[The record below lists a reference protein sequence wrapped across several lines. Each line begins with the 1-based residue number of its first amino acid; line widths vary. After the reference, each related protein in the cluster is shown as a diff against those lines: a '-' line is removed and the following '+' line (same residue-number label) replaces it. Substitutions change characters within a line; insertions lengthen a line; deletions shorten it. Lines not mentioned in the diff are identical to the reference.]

1 VITRTTRFRARFAG
15 FMLALPALVAN
26 ATELAV
32 TVTGSDGKPLENSVV
47 YAVPANPGTGLPAPK
62 KAEIDQVNKTFIPA
76 VTVIQT
82 GAAVSFPNSDN
93 IRHQVYSF
101 SPARVFNTK
110 LYSGRPSE
118 PVVFDKPGVV
128 VLGCNIHDKM
138 VAWVVVVDTPWFS
151 RSDADGRAAVK
162 NLPAGD
168 YVLNVWHSA
177 LREPVTRKLQLAEG
191 RTDEAFQLD
200 AISPVM
206 QDHADH
212 GAAP

>member
-1 VITRTTRFRARFAG
+1 MSIRSTGCCLLYVG
-15 FMLALPALVAN
+15 LMLMLSALVAN
-26 ATELAV
+26 AAELAV
-32 TVTGSDGKPLENSVV
+32 KVTDSDGKPLENAVV
-47 YAVPANPGTGLPAPK
+47 YAVPANPGANLHAPK
-62 KAEIDQVNKTFIPA
+62 KAEIDQVNKMFIPA

-101 SPARVFNTK
+101 SPAKVFNTK

-177 LREPVTRKLQLAEG
+177 LREPVTRKMQLAEG
-191 RTDEAFQLD
+191 QADEAFQLD
-200 AISPVM
+200 AISPAM